1 MKHTSVRLLF
11 MLVMLVIMSSSC
23 GRTIYRAKYT
33 NSNKY
38 IREKK
43 RYHFWHAHGAR
54 PRAHYGGYW

>member
-1 MKHTSVRLLF
+1 MKHFSIRLLF
-11 MLVMLVIMSSSC
+11 LLVLLVMASSC

-38 IREKK
+38 IKEKK

-54 PRAHYGGYW
+54 PHQHYGGYW